1 MIARTPWLDR
11 RFAAGLPLEMFPNLL
26 ERLRGTPA
34 RLEDRLRDASIETL
48 TAANGG
54 AWSILENVGHLLQ
67 VEALWAARL
76 DDFEAGR
83 AELTAARFEAWRVG
97 DVGFNRR
104 EARHLCAA
112 FRAARHHLVGRL
124 ERLDDPILQRAA
136 RHPRLDQP
144 MRVVDLMAFIA
155 EHDDHHL
162 VTVTQLLAVRQGDPA
177 AR

>member
-1 MIARTPWLDR
+1 MITRTPWLDR
-11 RFAAGLPLEMFPNLL
+11 RFETGLPLELFPNLL

-34 RLEDRLRDASIETL
+34 RVEDRIREIEPPAL
-48 TAANGG
+48 TARDGTS
-54 AWSILENVGHLLQ
+54 WSVLENVGHLLQ

-83 AELTAARFEAWRVG
+83 PELTAARFEAWRVG

-144 MRVVDLMAFIA
+144 MRVVDLMAF
-155 EHDDHHL
+155 
-162 VTVTQLLAVRQGDPA
+162 
-177 AR
+177 